1 MAVEEIKKKLENCFK
16 KNPVI
21 FVYLFGSV
29 AEEKE
34 GVLSDID
41 IAVYFEER
49 VDYFNE
55 KIKLLGE
62 IMKILKMDAIDIVVL
77 NISPPLISH
86 RIVKYGKLI
95 YSKDEKKRIEYEVR
109 AVLQYLDW
117 KPFLMKYTKEVFG

>member
-62 IMKILKMDAIDIVVL
+62 IMNILKTEAIDIVVL

>member
-1 MAVEEIKKKLENCFK
+1 MAVEEIKKKLENCLK